1 MQIRNNVIDNK
12 FEYLNNYL
20 DYLYY
25 GYMLMSMCDMDGVV
39 RTADMSCSASINCR
53 I

>member
-1 MQIRNNVIDNK
+1 MHIRSNVIDNK

-20 DYLYY
+20 DYLYD
-25 GYMLMSMCDMDGVV
+25 GYMPMPMCDMDGMV
-39 RTADMSCSASINCR
+39 RTEDISCRSSINSR